1 MTTDFTT
8 DVILLNGSLKPTKRN
23 TPLDCRTVIE
33 SIDEVSKIPLPYV
46 GMIFYV
52 KGENQLYKVISLKSK
67 LIAGKPQEDYMV
79 NKYEKI
85 VDLGN
90 YATTAYV
97 DNSIAEIKKQP
108 GEKGDKGDKG
118 DPGTD
123 GVDGADGKSAYQI
136 AVEKGFEGDE
146 TAWLASLKGEK
157 GADGLIGKNGAD
169 GKSAYQIAVEKG
181 FEGDETAWL
190 ASLKGEKGADGLIGK
205 NGADGKSAYQIAVEK
220 GFEGDE
226 TAWLASLKGADGVIG
241 KDGAQG
247 EQGPVGEQGPK
258 GDPGEAGPQGP
269 QGIQGPQGEK
279 GIFDIAHQY
288 ESLGTDAK
296 DVIGSINEILGLVK
310 KMLPSDTVS
319 DKMYYGYIPYE
330 VSGVVENYTEI
341 TKDMI
346 TRSGNTVK
354 EVPAERIGKVSV
366 GTVPV
371 GALVIVA
378 IPAIYKFTVTK
389 DNGLGGKVAFRTDSV
404 VGANGAD
411 VVFDD
416 TQYKVYGEMLLT
428 DGELFVHID

>member
-52 KGENQLYKVISLKSK
+52 KGENQLYKVTSLKSK

-108 GEKGDKGDKG
+108 GAKGDKGDKG

-123 GVDGADGKSAYQI
+123 GVDGVDGKSAYQI

-146 TAWLASLKGEK
+146 TAWLVSLKGEK
-157 GADGLIGKNGAD
+157 GADG
-169 GKSAYQIAVEKG
+169 V
-181 FEGDETAWL
+181 
-190 ASLKGEKGADGLIGK
+190 IGK

-258 GDPGEAGPQGP
+258 GDPGEAGPKGDIGP
-269 QGIQGPQGEK
+269 QGPQGEK
-279 GIFDIAHQY
+279 GIFDITQQY

-310 KMLPSDTVS
+310 KMLPSENIS

-354 EVPAERIGKVSV
+354 AVPAERIGKVSV

-389 DNGLGGKVAFRTDSV
+389 DNGLGGKVAFRTDTV

>member
-190 ASLKGEKGADGLIGK
+190 ASLKG
-205 NGADGKSAYQIAVEK
+205 
-220 GFEGDE
+220 
-226 TAWLASLKGADGVIG
+226 ADGVIG

-279 GIFDIAHQY
+279 GIFDITQQY

-354 EVPAERIGKVSV
+354 AVPAERIGKVSV

>member
-52 KGENQLYKVISLKSK
+52 KGENQLYKVTSLKSK

-108 GEKGDKGDKG
+108 GAKGDKGDKG

-123 GVDGADGKSAYQI
+123 GADGADGKSAYQI

-157 GADGLIGKNGAD
+157 GADGVVGKD
-169 GKSAYQIAVEKG
+169 
-181 FEGDETAWL
+181 
-190 ASLKGEKGADGLIGK
+190 
-205 NGADGKSAYQIAVEK
+205 GADGKSAYQIAVEK

-354 EVPAERIGKVSV
+354 QVPAERIGKVSV

-389 DNGLGGKVAFRTDSV
+389 DNGLGGKVAFRTDTV

>member
-52 KGENQLYKVISLKSK
+52 KGENQLYKVTSLKSK
-67 LIAGKPQEDYMV
+67 LVAGKPQEDYMV

-108 GEKGDKGDKG
+108 GAKGDKGDKG

-157 GADGLIGKNGAD
+157 GADGVVGKD
-169 GKSAYQIAVEKG
+169 
-181 FEGDETAWL
+181 
-190 ASLKGEKGADGLIGK
+190 
-205 NGADGKSAYQIAVEK
+205 GADGKSAYQIAVEK

-241 KDGAQG
+241 KDGAKG
-247 EQGPVGEQGPK
+247 EQGPAGEAGPK
-258 GDPGEAGPQGP
+258 GDTGEAGPQGP

-279 GIFDIAHQY
+279 GIFDITQQY

-310 KMLPSDTVS
+310 KMLPSETVS

-354 EVPAERIGKVSV
+354 AVPAERIGKVSV
-366 GTVPV
+366 GTVPA

-389 DNGLGGKVAFRTDSV
+389 DNGLGGKVAFRTDTV

>member
-52 KGENQLYKVISLKSK
+52 KGENQLYKVTSLKSK

-108 GEKGDKGDKG
+108 GAKGDKGDKG

-146 TAWLASLKGEK
+146 TAWLASLKGAK
-157 GADGLIGKNGAD
+157 GADGVVGKNGVD

-181 FEGDETAWL
+181 FEGDET
-190 ASLKGEKGADGLIGK
+190 
-205 NGADGKSAYQIAVEK
+205 
-220 GFEGDE
+220 
-226 TAWLASLKGADGVIG
+226 TWLASLKGADGVIG

-247 EQGPVGEQGPK
+247 EQGPAGEAGPK

-279 GIFDIAHQY
+279 GIFDITQQY

-310 KMLPSDTVS
+310 KMLPSENVS

-354 EVPAERIGKVSV
+354 AVPAERIGKVSV

-389 DNGLGGKVAFRTDSV
+389 DNGLGGKVAFRTDTV

>member
-123 GVDGADGKSAYQI
+123 GADGADGKSAYQI

-169 GKSAYQIAVEKG
+169 GKSAYQ
-181 FEGDETAWL
+181 L
-190 ASLKGEKGADGLIGK
+190 
-205 NGADGKSAYQIAVEK
+205 AVEK

-279 GIFDIAHQY
+279 GIFDITQQY

-354 EVPAERIGKVSV
+354 AVPAERIGKVSV

-378 IPAIYKFTVTK
+378 IPAMYKFTVTK

>member
-108 GEKGDKGDKG
+108 GAKGDKGDKG

-123 GVDGADGKSAYQI
+123 GADGADGKSAYQL

-157 GADGLIGKNGAD
+157 GADGVVGKDGAD
-169 GKSAYQIAVEKG
+169 GKSAYQ
-181 FEGDETAWL
+181 L
-190 ASLKGEKGADGLIGK
+190 
-205 NGADGKSAYQIAVEK
+205 AVEK

-366 GTVPV
+366 GIVPV

>member
-52 KGENQLYKVISLKSK
+52 KGENQLYKVTSLKSK

-108 GEKGDKGDKG
+108 GAKGDKGDKG

-123 GVDGADGKSAYQI
+123 GADGADGKSAYQI

-157 GADGLIGKNGAD
+157 GADGLIGKD
-169 GKSAYQIAVEKG
+169 
-181 FEGDETAWL
+181 
-190 ASLKGEKGADGLIGK
+190 
-205 NGADGKSAYQIAVEK
+205 GADGKSAYQIAVEK

>member
-52 KGENQLYKVISLKSK
+52 KGENQLYKVTSLKSK

-108 GEKGDKGDKG
+108 GAKGDKGDKG

-123 GVDGADGKSAYQI
+123 GVDGVDGKSAYQI

-157 GADGLIGKNGAD
+157 GADG
-169 GKSAYQIAVEKG
+169 V
-181 FEGDETAWL
+181 
-190 ASLKGEKGADGLIGK
+190 IGK

-354 EVPAERIGKVSV
+354 QVPAERIGKVSV

-389 DNGLGGKVAFRTDSV
+389 DNGLGGKVAFRTDTV

>member
-1 MTTDFTT
+1 MATDFST
-8 DVILLNGSLKPTKRN
+8 DVILLNGALKPTKRN

-33 SIDEVSKIPLPYV
+33 NIKEVSRIPLPYV

-52 KGENQLYKVISLKSK
+52 KDENQLYKVTTLKSK
-67 LIAGKPQEDYMV
+67 LIAGKPQEDYQV

-85 VDLGN
+85 VDLSD
-90 YATTAYV
+90 YTTKEYV
-97 DNSIAEIKKQP
+97 DNSIAEIQQKPGIQ
-108 GEKGDKGDKG
+108 GEKGDKGD
-118 DPGTD
+118 P
-123 GVDGADGKSAYQI
+123 GVDGADGVDGKSAYQI

-157 GADGLIGKNGAD
+157 GADGVIGAD
-169 GKSAYQIAVEKG
+169 GA
-181 FEGDETAWL
+181 
-190 ASLKGEKGADGLIGK
+190 
-205 NGADGKSAYQIAVEK
+205 NGKSAYQIAVEK

-226 TAWLASLKGADGVIG
+226 TAWLASLKGADGAQGI
-241 KDGAQG
+241 DGAKG
-247 EQGPVGEQGPK
+247 EAGPQGPAGEQGPK

-269 QGIQGPQGEK
+269 AGEK
-279 GIFDIAHQY
+279 GADGIFDIAHQY

-296 DVIGSINEILGLVK
+296 DVIGSINEILAMVK
-310 KMLPSDTVS
+310 KMLPSETAS

-330 VSGVVENYTEI
+330 VSGVIDNYTEI

-346 TRSGNTVK
+346 TRSGKTVTAAN
-354 EVPAERIGKVSV
+354 AERVGKVSV
-366 GTVPV
+366 GNVPV

-378 IPAIYKFTVTK
+378 IPAIYKFSVTK
-389 DNGLGGKVAFRTDSV
+389 DNGLGGKVAFRTDGV

-416 TQYKVYGEMLLT
+416 TQYKIYGEMLLT

>member
-169 GKSAYQIAVEKG
+169 GKSAYQ
-181 FEGDETAWL
+181 L
-190 ASLKGEKGADGLIGK
+190 
-205 NGADGKSAYQIAVEK
+205 AVEK

-279 GIFDIAHQY
+279 GIFDITQQY

-354 EVPAERIGKVSV
+354 AVPAERIGKVSV

-378 IPAIYKFTVTK
+378 IPAMYKFTVTK

>member
-146 TAWLASLKGEK
+146 TAWLS
-157 GADGLIGKNGAD
+157 
-169 GKSAYQIAVEKG
+169 
-181 FEGDETAWL
+181 
-190 ASLKGEKGADGLIGK
+190 SLKGEKGADGLIGK

-279 GIFDIAHQY
+279 GIFDITQQY

-354 EVPAERIGKVSV
+354 AVPAERIGKVSV

-389 DNGLGGKVAFRTDSV
+389 DNGLGGKVAFRTNDV

>member
-157 GADGLIGKNGAD
+157 GADGVIGKNG
-169 GKSAYQIAVEKG
+169 V
-181 FEGDETAWL
+181 
-190 ASLKGEKGADGLIGK
+190 
-205 NGADGKSAYQIAVEK
+205 DGKSAYQIAVEK

-279 GIFDIAHQY
+279 GIFDITQQY

>member
-52 KGENQLYKVISLKSK
+52 KGENQLYKVTSLKSK

-108 GEKGDKGDKG
+108 GAKGDKGDKG

-123 GVDGADGKSAYQI
+123 GADGADGKSAYQI

-157 GADGLIGKNGAD
+157 GADGVVGKNGVD

-181 FEGDETAWL
+181 FEGDET
-190 ASLKGEKGADGLIGK
+190 
-205 NGADGKSAYQIAVEK
+205 
-220 GFEGDE
+220 
-226 TAWLASLKGADGVIG
+226 TWLASLKGADGVIG

-258 GDPGEAGPQGP
+258 GDPGEAGPKGDIGP
-269 QGIQGPQGEK
+269 QGPQGEK
-279 GIFDIAHQY
+279 GIFDITQQY

-310 KMLPSDTVS
+310 KMLPSENVS

-354 EVPAERIGKVSV
+354 AVPAERIGKVSV

-389 DNGLGGKVAFRTDSV
+389 DNGLGGKVAFRTDTV